1 MYNILSIQGMQW
13 GDEGKGKITDFY
25 SKKSDIIV
33 RSNGGNNAGHTVVRN
48 GIRYALQLL
57 PSGILNPKAVNII
70 ADGTV
75 VSLSGLLEEIE
86 RIEKQGIKDFN
97 LLISTR
103 ASIVMPYHQ
112 QLDKAKEIVLGK
124 SKIGTTGKGI
134 GPCYSD
140 KAARLGLRIGNLI
153 DKEYLKKRLEEVLPI
168 KNIELKAFGI
178 EEYTVEKMMEY
189 FNDLTEK
196 LLKKAKIID
205 TSNYLYNAIKEG
217 KKILFEGAQGAMLS
231 IDFGTYPYVTSSCAL
246 ASAIPMNVGV
256 PAETIKTD
264 AIVGILKAYTT
275 RVGEGPFPSEI
286 LDENANLIREKG
298 HEYGTVTGRPR
309 RIGWLDLAQV
319 NFVVKISGVKHFAL
333 MLTDVLSVVDEIKI
347 CVGYEIDG
355 KVIDYFPSNLS
366 ELYNVKPNFITMKS
380 WKDDISNIRKFE
392 DLPKECKDYVLKIEE
407 LTGGKVTLVSV
418 GPDEEQTIVR
428 EELF

>member
-178 EEYTVEKMMEY
+178 EEYDIDKTLTY
-189 FNDLTEK
+189 LLDLTEK
-196 LLKKAKIID
+196 LLDDEKQKNGELPD
-205 TSNYLYNAIKEG
+205 DLLCGRRQQHPGSDDLY
-217 KKILFEGAQGAMLS
+217 
-231 IDFGTYPYVTSSCAL
+231 
-246 ASAIPMNVGV
+246 
-256 PAETIKTD
+256 TD
-264 AIVGILKAYTT
+264 Y
-275 RVGEGPFPSEI
+275 
-286 LDENANLIREKG
+286 
-298 HEYGTVTGRPR
+298 R
-309 RIGWLDLAQV
+309 RI
-319 NFVVKISGVKHFAL
+319 
-333 MLTDVLSVVDEIKI
+333 
-347 CVGYEIDG
+347 
-355 KVIDYFPSNLS
+355 
-366 ELYNVKPNFITMKS
+366 
-380 WKDDISNIRKFE
+380 
-392 DLPKECKDYVLKIEE
+392 
-407 LTGGKVTLVSV
+407 
-418 GPDEEQTIVR
+418 
-428 EELF
+428 

>member
-1 MYNILSIQGMQW
+1 MNKILSIQGMQW

-25 SKKSDIIV
+25 SQKADIIV
-33 RSNGGNNAGHTVVRN
+33 RSNGGNNAGHSVVRN
-48 GIRYALQLL
+48 GTRYSLQLL
-57 PSGILNPKAVNII
+57 PSGIFNPKAINII

-75 VSLSGLLEEIE
+75 ISLSGLLEEME
-86 RIEKQGIKDFN
+86 RLEKQNITNYN
-97 LLISTR
+97 LYISTR

-112 QLDKAKEIVLGK
+112 QLDKAKEVVLGK
-124 SKIGTTGKGI
+124 AKIGTTGKGI

-140 KAARLGLRIGNLI
+140 KAARLGIRIGNLV
-153 DKEYLKKRLEEVLPI
+153 DKDYLKKRLEEILPI

-178 EEYTVEKMMEY
+178 EEYEVDKTLTY
-189 FNDLTEK
+189 LLDLTEK

-205 TSNYLYNAIKEG
+205 TSNYLYEAIKQG

-246 ASAIPMNVGV
+246 ASAIPVNSGI
-256 PAETIKTD
+256 PAESIKSD
-264 AIVGILKAYTT
+264 SIVGILKAYTT

-286 LDENANLIREKG
+286 LDERCNLIREKG

-347 CVGYEIDG
+347 CTGYELDG
-355 KVIDYFPSNLS
+355 KIIDYFPANLS
-366 ELYNVKPNFITMKS
+366 DLYKVKPVFINMKS
-380 WKDDISNIRKFE
+380 WKEDISKIKKFE
-392 DLPKECKDYVLKIEE
+392 DLPKECQEYIFKVEE

-418 GPDEEQTIVR
+418 GPDETETIVR
-428 EELF
+428 EDLF

>member
-1 MYNILSIQGMQW
+1 
-13 GDEGKGKITDFY
+13 
-25 SKKSDIIV
+25 
-33 RSNGGNNAGHTVVRN
+33 
-48 GIRYALQLL
+48 
-57 PSGILNPKAVNII
+57 
-70 ADGTV
+70 
-75 VSLSGLLEEIE
+75 
-86 RIEKQGIKDFN
+86 
-97 LLISTR
+97 
-103 ASIVMPYHQ
+103 
-112 QLDKAKEIVLGK
+112 
-124 SKIGTTGKGI
+124 
-134 GPCYSD
+134 
-140 KAARLGLRIGNLI
+140 
-153 DKEYLKKRLEEVLPI
+153 
-168 KNIELKAFGI
+168 
-178 EEYTVEKMMEY
+178 
-189 FNDLTEK
+189 
-196 LLKKAKIID
+196 
-205 TSNYLYNAIKEG
+205 
-217 KKILFEGAQGAMLS
+217 MLS

-246 ASAIPMNVGV
+246 ASAIPMNAGV

-309 RIGWLDLAQV
+309 RIGWLDIAQV

-392 DLPKECKDYVLKIEE
+392 DLPKECKDYVLKVEE